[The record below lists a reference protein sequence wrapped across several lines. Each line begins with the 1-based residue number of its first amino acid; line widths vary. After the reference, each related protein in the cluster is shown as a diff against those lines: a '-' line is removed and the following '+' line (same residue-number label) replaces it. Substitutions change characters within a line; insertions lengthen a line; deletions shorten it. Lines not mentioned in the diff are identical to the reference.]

1 MTQDNFKSGFVALI
15 GRPNVGKSTF
25 LNRVLAYKVS
35 IVTEKVQTTR
45 SKVTGVYTCDAGQI
59 IFLDTPGLH
68 APRNKLGEYMV
79 EVVFNTLEEVDL
91 ILYIVEAENVIG
103 PGDKHILKI
112 LENIATPIILGI
124 NKIDKVSK
132 EELAGCISSWDD
144 MRDFLHI
151 IPFSAV
157 KGENIEALLQELIN
171 SLPSGP
177 KYYPEDMITD
187 QPIRQIIA
195 ENIREK
201 AIKYTREE
209 IPHSIAVLIDEIS
222 DKGNILEVYGII
234 ITERESQKGIVVGKK
249 GSVLRE
255 ILRASR
261 LELEAMLDTKI
272 YLDIRVKVKKNWRKN
287 EKYLREL
294 GYV

>member
-1 MTQDNFKSGFVALI
+1 MTEENFKSGFVALI

-25 LNRVLAYKVS
+25 LNRVLGYKVS

-45 SKVTGVYTCDAGQI
+45 NKVTGIYTCEKGQI

-68 APRNKLGEYMV
+68 VPRNKLGEYMV
-79 EVVFNTLEEVDL
+79 EIVLKALKEVDL
-91 ILYIVEAENVIG
+91 ILYIVEAENIIG
-103 PGDKHILKI
+103 SGDKNILRI
-112 LENIATPIILGI
+112 LEDAAAPIFLGI
-124 NKIDKVSK
+124 NKIDKVSR
-132 EELAGCISSWDD
+132 EELLGYISSWNS

-151 IPFSAV
+151 VPFSAV
-157 KGENIEALLQELIN
+157 SGENIERLLQELFN
-171 SLPSGP
+171 NLPPGP
-177 KYYPEDMITD
+177 KYYPEDMITE

-209 IPHSIAVLIDEIS
+209 IPHSVAVSIDEIN
-222 DKGNILEVYGII
+222 DKGNILEVYGVI
-234 ITERESQKGIVVGKK
+234 ITERESQKGIIIGKK

-261 LELEAMLDTKI
+261 LELEVMLDTEI
-272 YLDIRVKVKKNWRKN
+272 YLDIRVKVKKNWRKK
-287 EKYLREL
+287 EKILRDL